1 MTQRIITGFYFKSR
15 EKNTMTENDKSSRY
29 KIISLNIAKRGSV
42 NHVSRVVESNLKLG
56 IKIFKIRNIGKSDSA
71 YPSMCVP
78 VSALLDYYTK
88 EKGCVFLKTQN
99 LAGSYLGHTSFIS
112 PKEYRNEDIY
122 RSEFLDRVWKFTSK
136 DIDKIV
142 SGIVHS
148 LRTHAKLVKGVLPSI
163 ELCLNEVMDNVI
175 NHSLP
180 SNEPVENA
188 VGYVMAQYHQDNRTV
203 AFTIHDNGQGILK
216 SFEGSKYSPA
226 NEDEAIQ
233 LAISRNITSGNGA
246 GRGLW
251 MLSQLIKDNCG
262 LLEIS
267 TGKTRVT
274 FDHIKD
280 NESSEPVISKIATSI
295 SGGTTIDFRITV
307 DKEINVENALFG
319 YIPTDLWEEDHELN
333 ENTLVF
339 EIAKES
345 QGTGTRYAANRLRN
359 VIRNAFE
366 QSGKKI
372 LIDFD
377 STSIVTSSYAD
388 ELLGKMIEE
397 VGFVKYMTY
406 FSITNVSPINEMMI
420 NEALKRH
427 FNIGQ

>member
-1 MTQRIITGFYFKSR
+1 MING
-15 EKNTMTENDKSSRY
+15 NTVSRY

-42 NHVSRVVESNLKLG
+42 NHVSQVVESNLKEG
-56 IKIFKIRNIGKSDSA
+56 ITVFKIRNIGKSDSA

-78 VSALLDYYTK
+78 VSALLDYYSK
-88 EKGCVFLKTQN
+88 EKGCTFLKTQE
-99 LAGSYLGHTSFIS
+99 LSRSYLGHTSFIS
-112 PKEYRNEDIY
+112 PREYRSEDIY
-122 RSEFLDRVWKFTSK
+122 RNEFLDKVWKFTSK

-142 SGIVHS
+142 SGIVYS
-148 LRTHAKLVKGVLPSI
+148 LRTHARLAKGVLPSI

-188 VGYVMAQYHQDNRTV
+188 TGYVMAQYHQDKRTV

-216 SFEGSKYSPA
+216 SFEGSDYSPID
-226 NEDEAIQ
+226 EDEAIR

-267 TGKTRVT
+267 TGKTRFT
-274 FDHIKD
+274 FNHIKS
-280 NESSEPVISKIATSI
+280 NKSAGPSISKIATSI

-339 EIAKES
+339 EIVNES

-372 LIDFD
+372 VIDF
-377 STSIVTSSYAD
+377 SGTSIISSSYAD

-406 FSITNVSPINEMMI
+406 FSISNVSPINEMMI
-420 NEALKRH
+420 NEALKTH
-427 FNIGQ
+427 FNIDQ